1 MLVHSNVTDLNR
13 YLQLLT
19 DELHKDIESSLKVLL
34 LDFLRF
40 AIGQL
45 ERIEF
50 CDNQLL
56 LIEVISL
63 VCYELPSVEPYS
75 KRIIDIILKLM
86 FCEDQITRS
95 KCLLALTNLSFSD
108 DETVIRHVYE
118 SEVLD
123 NVMCLLEDYP
133 VSDPEK

>member
-40 AIGQL
+40 ALGQL

-50 CDNQLL
+50 
-56 LIEVISL
+56 
-63 VCYELPSVEPYS
+63 
-75 KRIIDIILKLM
+75 
-86 FCEDQITRS
+86 
-95 KCLLALTNLSFSD
+95 
-108 DETVIRHVYE
+108 
-118 SEVLD
+118 
-123 NVMCLLEDYP
+123 
-133 VSDPEK
+133 

>member
-1 MLVHSNVTDLNR
+1 M
-13 YLQLLT
+13 
-19 DELHKDIESSLKVLL
+19 
-34 LDFLRF
+34 
-40 AIGQL
+40 
-45 ERIEF
+45 
-50 CDNQLL
+50 
-56 LIEVISL
+56 